1 MALRSTPLPRDPDK
15 LIEIVLNRESEIETL
30 TATIATLRTLIFGP
44 RSERSPGLIAQQIP
58 LDLGDLIS
66 DIAPPANDDLEE
78 DKNKKAR
85 SAPPKKRKRNIG
97 NLPIHLPR
105 VDITIEPEAKA
116 CPCCAGNLHRIGED
130 VSEVLDRIPAI
141 LRVLRYIRPKYACRC
156 CSDTVVQ
163 AKARP
168 RLIDSGMASTALVSW
183 IAASKYAW
191 GSTLYRQAQ
200 ILAGQGIEIDRQTL
214 ARWMKQAAWTLKG
227 LYQLQLA
234 VMHQHRRLFCDE
246 TPMPMLDPGRG
257 RTKICQFWAHAI
269 DDRSWQGPAPPA
281 IAYVFAGG
289 RGKKEIATQLED
301 YEGILQ
307 VDGYAAYRSLANEK
321 DGAGKIRLAYCL
333 VHARRNFVRVHKTTK
348 SPFAQEVIERIA
360 AIYEIEKKIRGKSA
374 QERLCVRQA
383 ETRPLMGSLK
393 ARLEAMKDGISRQS
407 TLVVAID
414 YALKHWH
421 GLTLFLEDGR
431 LEPDTNTVERS
442 IRPIS
447 IGKKNSLFCGNE
459 GGGETWAILA
469 SLLNTAKLNGVD
481 PQTYLTDILERV
493 VSGAT
498 KNNQLHELLVWNW
511 KAAREADTLAA

>member
-1 MALRSTPLPRDPDK
+1 MVLRSTPLPRDPDK

-30 TATIATLRTLIFGP
+30 TATIATLRALIFGA
-44 RSERSPGLIAQQIP
+44 RSEKIPQLITQQIP
-58 LDLGDLIS
+58 LDLDDL
-66 DIAPPANDDLEE
+66 ALMAKTPANDDLEE
-78 DKNKKAR
+78 DKNDKPR
-85 SAPPKKRKRNIG
+85 LAPTKKRKRNIG
-97 NLPIHLPR
+97 SLPIHLPR
-105 VDITIEPEAKA
+105 VDITLEPEAKA

-130 VSEVLDRIPAI
+130 VNEVLDRIPAI

-168 RLIDSGMASTALVSW
+168 RLIESGMASTALVSW

-234 VMHQHRRLFCDE
+234 VMHQHGRLFCDE

-289 RGKKEIATQLED
+289 RGKKEIAQQLED

-383 ETRPLMGSLK
+383 ETRPLMDSLK

-414 YALKHWH
+414 YALKHWR

>member
-1 MALRSTPLPRDPDK
+1 MLLRPETLPRDPDQ
-15 LIEIVLNRESEIETL
+15 LIEIVLACDEKIEAL
-30 TATIATLRTLIFGP
+30 QATISTLRTMIFGA
-44 RSERSPGLIAQQIP
+44 RSERSSALIVEQIP
-58 LDLGDLIS
+58 LDLDDLIS
-66 DIAPPANDDLEE
+66 GVATPVNDDQE
-78 DKNKKAR
+78 DDTSDKK
-85 SAPPKKRKRNIG
+85 SALKAKKRKRNIG
-97 NLPIHLPR
+97 SLPKHLPR
-105 VDITIEPEAKA
+105 VDVFLEPDSLD
-116 CPCCAGNLHRIGED
+116 CPCCANRLHAIGAD
-130 VSEVLDRIPAI
+130 VNEVLDKLPAVF
-141 LRVLRYIRPKYACRC
+141 RVLRYIRPKYACRS

-168 RLIDSGMASTALVSW
+168 RLIESGMASTALVAA

-191 GSTLYRQAQ
+191 GSTLYRQGQ
-200 ILAGQGIEIDRQTL
+200 ILAGQGVEIDRQTL

-227 LYQLQLA
+227 LYQLQLD
-234 VMHQHRRLFCDE
+234 VMHQHSRLFCDE

-257 RTKICQFWAHAI
+257 RTKTCQFWAHAI

-281 IAYVFAGG
+281 VAYVFAGG
-289 RGKKEIATQLED
+289 RGKKEIATQLQG

-307 VDGYAAYRSLANEK
+307 VDGYAAYKALANDK
-321 DGAGKIRLAYCL
+321 DGARKISLAYCL

-348 SPFAQEVIERIA
+348 SPFAQEVITRIA

-383 ETRPLMGSLK
+383 ETKPLMDALK
-393 ARLEAMKDGISRQS
+393 ARLEATKDGISRQS
-407 TLVVAID
+407 SLIGAID
-414 YALKHWH
+414 YALKHWR

-481 PQTYLTDILERV
+481 PEIYLTDILERM
-493 VSGAT
+493 VSGST
-498 KNNQLHELLVWNW
+498 KNNQLHTLLVWNW
-511 KAAREADTLAA
+511 KAAREAENVAA